1 MLNFLQRLRIATK
14 LWLLIA
20 VFSLVGVADNLSEM
34 ALANQRLH
42 VEKEA
47 QLRHLVEVAHTA
59 LQSYER
65 AAREGRL
72 SPDAA
77 RQQAAE
83 AVRQLHY
90 GALEYFWIHD
100 LSQPVPTMNMHP
112 TVPALEGKPL
122 TDARFDRATSMRSG
136 QQGTY
141 QPVLGRN
148 LFATMNQ
155 AIAATGDGFVTYDW
169 PKPIATGGVTEK
181 LYPKLSYVK
190 RFEPWGWVLG
200 SGIYID
206 DLEAEYWRDARV
218 RLIKAGLWL
227 ALLGVLAWFILRTV
241 VQPLRAFQMTIDG
254 LRTDPRKSLELP
266 AAQPGELGQLS
277 HSFVR
282 LVEDLRRSR
291 NELTLSIDRLR
302 QTARAFA
309 NMKEGILITDAG
321 GRILSI
327 NPAFTRLSGYEP
339 EDLIGQTTALLRSQV
354 HDDAFYAEMW
364 ARLLTTGQWT
374 GLVSNR
380 SKSGEVQQQWVT
392 ILAARDRQGAVRC
405 YVGLYWEAED
415 GVKSSDPS
423 GTPSSAPSSK
433 LSSDPGSAAA

>member
-20 VFSLVGVADNLSEM
+20 VFSLLGVADNLSEM
-34 ALANQRLH
+34 ALVSQRLH

-65 AAREGRL
+65 ASREGRL
-72 SPDAA
+72 SPEAA
-77 RQQAAE
+77 RRQAAE

-100 LSQPVPTMNMHP
+100 LAQPVPTMVMHP
-112 TVPALEGKPL
+112 TVPALEGQPL
-122 TDARFDRATSMRSG
+122 TDVRFDRATSMRSG
-136 QQGTY
+136 QQGDY
-141 QPVLGRN
+141 QPLTGRN
-148 LFATMNQ
+148 LFVAMNL
-155 AIAATGDGFVTYDW
+155 AIAAAGDGFVTYDW
-169 PKPIATGGVTEK
+169 PKPLTAGGVTET

-190 RFEPWGWVLG
+190 RFEPWGWVVG

-206 DLEAEYWRDARV
+206 DLEAEYWRDARW
-218 RLIKAGLWL
+218 RMIKAGLWL
-227 ALLGVLAWFILRTV
+227 ALLGVLVWFILRTV
-241 VQPLRAFQMTIDG
+241 VQPLRAFQATIDG
-254 LRTDPRKSLELP
+254 LRADPRKSLEIP

-277 HSFVR
+277 NSFVR

-309 NMKEGILITDAG
+309 SMKEGILITDAD

-339 EDLIGQTTALLRSQV
+339 EDLIGKTTALLRSHL
-354 HDDAFYAEMW
+354 HDDAFFAEMW
-364 ARLLTTGQWT
+364 ARLHGNGQWT

-380 SKSGEVQQQWVT
+380 SKSGEVRQQWVT
-392 ILAARDRQGAVRC
+392 LLAARDRQGAVRC
-405 YVGLYWEAED
+405 YVGLYSEAD
-415 GVKSSDPS
+415 D
-423 GTPSSAPSSK
+423 TDAP
-433 LSSDPGSAAA
+433 PAAA

>member
-20 VFSLVGVADNLSEM
+20 VFSLLGVADNLSEM
-34 ALANQRLH
+34 ALVNQRLH
-42 VEKEA
+42 VEKET

-65 AAREGRL
+65 ASREGRL
-72 SPDAA
+72 SPEAA
-77 RQQAAE
+77 RRQAAE

-100 LSQPVPTMNMHP
+100 LAQPVPTMVMHP
-112 TVPALEGKPL
+112 TVPTLEGQPL

-136 QQGTY
+136 QQGDY
-141 QPVLGRN
+141 QPLTGRN
-148 LFATMNQ
+148 LFVAMNLAT
-155 AIAATGDGFVTYDW
+155 AATGDGFVTYDW
-169 PKPIATGGVTEK
+169 PKPLTAGGVTET

-190 RFEPWGWVLG
+190 RFEPWGWAVG

-206 DLEAEYWRDARV
+206 DLEVEYWRDARW
-218 RLIKAGLWL
+218 RMIKAGLWL
-227 ALLGVLAWFILRTV
+227 ALLGVLVWFILRTV
-241 VQPLRAFQMTIDG
+241 VQPLRAFQATIDG
-254 LRTDPRKSLELP
+254 LRADPRKSLEMP
-266 AAQPGELGQLS
+266 SAQPGELGQLS
-277 HSFVR
+277 NSFVR
-282 LVEDLRRSR
+282 LVDDLRRSR

-339 EDLIGQTTALLRSQV
+339 EDLIGKTTALLRSHL
-354 HDDAFYAEMW
+354 HDDAFFAGMW
-364 ARLLTTGQWT
+364 ARLLSNGQWT

-380 SKSGEVQQQWVT
+380 SKSGDVRQQWVT
-392 ILAARDRQGAVRC
+392 LLAARDRQGAVRY
-405 YVGLYWEAED
+405 YVGLYSEAD
-415 GVKSSDPS
+415 D
-423 GTPSSAPSSK
+423 TDAP
-433 LSSDPGSAAA
+433 PAAA